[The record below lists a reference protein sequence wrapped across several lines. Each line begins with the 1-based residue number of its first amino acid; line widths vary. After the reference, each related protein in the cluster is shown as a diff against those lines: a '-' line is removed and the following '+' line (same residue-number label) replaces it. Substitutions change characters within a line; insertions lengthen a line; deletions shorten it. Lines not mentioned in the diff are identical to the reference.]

1 MYIKDNKYIRKDT
14 NMAVRYSNH
23 KIYEKDLDD
32 FKPEVLLAS
41 GKTWDG
47 FWKRLFVRC
56 IFTPELKTFILL
68 QHEGK
73 DDTEFSSIVDAIE
86 AYNEM

>member
-1 MYIKDNKYIRKDT
+1 
-14 NMAVRYSNH
+14 MAVRYSDH
-23 KIYEKDLDD
+23 KIYESDLIN
-32 FKPEVLLAS
+32 FEPEILIAS
-41 GKTWDG
+41 AKTWDG

-86 AYNEM
+86 AYNEL